1 MDLLAESAFCR
12 AEPCSAALRSS
23 LFALRSS
30 RDDGMSRAWLD
41 STETSP
47 HGVDLPQLVLVLV
60 GANLGWHCS
69 MHPHM
74 AWTDLLAGSAFCRAE
89 PCSAALRSSL
99 FALRSSRDD
108 GMSRAWLDSTEA
120 PAHDVHLQQRIVALV
135 GANLGWRCSMHPRMA
150 WTDLLAGSAFCRAEP
165 CSAALRS
172 SLFALRS
179 SRDDGMSRA
188 WLDSTEAPTH
198 DVDLLQLQA
207 DPQHWQQPLDEHL
220 HAQCTVLPM
229 RLQQG
234 HRQRLR
240 RVLRHHLHQCA

>member
-12 AEPCSAALRSS
+12 AEPCSAALC
-23 LFALRSS
+23 A
-30 RDDGMSRAWLD
+30 M
-41 STETSP
+41 
-47 HGVDLPQLVLVLV
+47 
-60 GANLGWHCS
+60 
-69 MHPHM
+69 
-74 AWTDLLAGSAFCRAE
+74 
-89 PCSAALRSSL
+89 
-99 FALRSSRDD
+99 RDD

-120 PAHDVHLQQRIVALV
+120 PTHDVHLQQRIVAMV
-135 GANLGWRCSMHPRMA
+135 GANLGWHCSMHPRMA

-172 SLFALRS
+172 S
-179 SRDDGMSRA
+179 RDDGMSRA

-198 DVDLLQLQA
+198 GVDLLQLQA